1 MYELGVIKSVPDVV
15 KIQISSAVTPHE
27 YSVSKIENSQN
38 YRLLNTFNYTRMNSS
53 SINVQRPQTTP
64 ETQKTNDQVGTQK
77 QVTDKPAAETQGWTI
92 KRMVSIVL
100 EVVTVITA
108 AATIAC
114 AVAGLVGPALILGTI
129 SAGSWAISELISS
142 DGASYCEPIYHRQ
155 AYRPFHRTH
164 YVYRPVYRPCTP
176 APTYIYTNPYTAARP
191 FCDLPVQH
199 PIGIH
204 YRNNWGDVCY
214 RRPACYC

>member
-92 KRMVSIVL
+92 KRMVSIV
-100 EVVTVITA
+100 
-108 AATIAC
+108 
-114 AVAGLVGPALILGTI
+114 
-129 SAGSWAISELISS
+129 SNS
-142 DGASYCEPIYHRQ
+142 R
-155 AYRPFHRTH
+155 
-164 YVYRPVYRPCTP
+164 
-176 APTYIYTNPYTAARP
+176 
-191 FCDLPVQH
+191 
-199 PIGIH
+199 
-204 YRNNWGDVCY
+204 
-214 RRPACYC
+214 

>member
-1 MYELGVIKSVPDVV
+1 
-15 KIQISSAVTPHE
+15 
-27 YSVSKIENSQN
+27 
-38 YRLLNTFNYTRMNSS
+38 MNSS
-53 SINVQRPQTTP
+53 SINVQRTQATP

-92 KRMVSIVL
+92 KRVVSIVL

-114 AVAGLVGPALILGTI
+114 AVAGLVGPALIFGTI
-129 SAGSWAISELISS
+129 SAGSWAISELLTS
-142 DGASYCEPIYHRQ
+142 DGAAYCEPIYHR
-155 AYRPFHRTH
+155 R
-164 YVYRPVYRPCTP
+164 VYRPLYRPCSP
-176 APTYIYTNPYTAARP
+176 AFTNHYATPYTTVRP
-191 FCDLPVQH
+191 FCDF
-199 PIGIH
+199 PIQYPTSIH